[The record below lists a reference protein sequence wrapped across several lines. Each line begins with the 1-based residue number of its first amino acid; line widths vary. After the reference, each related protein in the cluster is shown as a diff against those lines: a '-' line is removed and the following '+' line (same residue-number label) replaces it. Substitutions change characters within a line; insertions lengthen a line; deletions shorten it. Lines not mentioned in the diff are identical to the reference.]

1 MDASYRDGDRFC
13 MRRLRSEKGEVF
25 VETAL
30 VGVVVMALSLGLL
43 QFGLWYHAQ
52 HVVLGAAQDGAHAAA
67 LEGAAPADGEERA
80 EELVLAGL
88 GSISDGATVSTFT
101 TDRVATVRVE
111 TSISAIVPF
120 LPDIELRAEGR
131 AFRERFIPLGGTP

>member
-1 MDASYRDGDRFC
+1 M
-13 MRRLRSEKGEVF
+13 
-25 VETAL
+25 T
-30 VGVVVMALSLGLL
+30 LSLGLL

-67 LEGAAPADGEERA
+67 LDGAAPADGEKRA
-80 EELVLAGL
+80 EELVRAGL
-88 GSISDGATVSTFT
+88 GSISDGAAVSAVT
-101 TDRVATVRVE
+101 TQRVATVRVE

-131 AFRERFIPLGGTP
+131 AFRERFNPFGSTP

>member
-1 MDASYRDGDRFC
+1 
-13 MRRLRSEKGEVF
+13 MRRLSSERGEVF

-67 LEGAAPADGEERA
+67 LDGAGPADGQARA
-80 EELVLAGL
+80 EELVRVGL
-88 GSISDGATVSTFT
+88 GSISDGTSVSAATTE
-101 TDRVATVRVE
+101 RVATVRIE
-111 TSISAIVPF
+111 TSLSTIVPF
-120 LPDIELRAEGR
+120 LPDIELHAEGR
-131 AFRERFIPLGGTP
+131 AFKERFIPLGGTP

>member
-1 MDASYRDGDRFC
+1 MKH
-13 MRRLRSEKGEVF
+13 MRSEDGEVF

-67 LEGAAPADGEERA
+67 LDGAGPADGQERA
-80 EELVLAGL
+80 EELVRAGL
-88 GSISDGATVSTFT
+88 GSISEGISISSDM
-101 TDRVATVRVE
+101 TDRVASVRVE
-111 TSISAIVPF
+111 TRISAIVPF
-120 LPDIELRAEGR
+120 LPDLQLSAEGR
-131 AFRERFIPLGGTP
+131 AFRERFIPHGGRP